1 MDARARG
8 SRSARAVRP
17 TGTSTRQRRAVAG
30 LSTAALRRLDESLPW
45 YRAMEPED
53 RSWVGLVAQAGI
65 RAFTSWFASPAAPLT
80 ITADVFGTAPRE
92 LTRSISLRQ
101 TLELVRAVVD
111 VVEDHVEALTD
122 DPDDPRQL
130 AAVKEAVLR
139 YSREVAFAAAEVY
152 AQAAETRGAW
162 DARLEALV
170 VDALLRG
177 DTDDALQSRV
187 AALGWHEHASVTVVV
202 GANRPGPPEQVV
214 DDLRRAART
223 AADDALVGVQGDRV
237 VVVLGTSSDPSAA
250 ATNLAPRFGPGPVV
264 VGPTVTDLPGAG
276 YSARVA
282 LAGLVAARA
291 WPAAPRPVDADDL
304 LPERVLSGDVSA
316 RRALL
321 DRVYHPLQVGR
332 SRPGGDRGG
341 LPGERPVPR
350 GHRTHAVRAPE
361 HGPLPPAP
369 GRRGDGLGRDPSA
382 RRLRPAGR
390 AGHRAARRATDR
402 SWRNPPTFRLD
413 PCPVRSP
420 IAVHPHGKVET
431 CSSSSAPARGPRAPA
446 SSPRGWSC
454 PASASGSTGSA
465 TVAGLDLV
473 AHGTTSDADTIR
485 DTAVAQPLIV
495 GAGLVS
501 LLALFPHPADAFAVI
516 AGGAGHSVGEIT
528 AASAAGVISAEQ
540 AMVFVRERGRAMAE
554 ASAVTPTGMS
564 AVVGGDPDEVLAA
577 LDQHGLTPANVNGA
591 GPGRGRRHHGAAR
604 RPRRR
609 RRRPR
614 PASSRCQVA
623 GAFHT
628 RHMAR
633 RPSTCSAATRA
644 RCRPTTRGPCCCPT
658 PTAPSSTTV
667 ATC

>member
-1 MDARARG
+1 MSRADAGTRTGRVRA
-8 SRSARAVRP
+8 SRAVRP
-17 TGTSTRQRRAVAG
+17 SGTSTRQRRAVAG
-30 LSTAALRRLDESLPW
+30 LSTAALRRLDETLPW

-65 RAFTSWFASPAAPLT
+65 RAFTTWFAEPSGPLT

-187 AALGWHEHASVTVVV
+187 AALGWHEHAAVTVVV

-237 VVVLGTSSDPSAA
+237 VVVLGTSSDPAAA

-276 YSARVA
+276 HSARVA

-291 WPAAPRPVDADDL
+291 WPSAPRPVDADDL

-321 DRVYHPLQVGR
+321 DRVYHPLQAAGPVLAETVAAYLEGGR
-332 SRPGGDRGG
+332 SLEGTA
-341 LPGERPVPR
+341 
-350 GHRTHAVRAPE
+350 RTLFVHPNTVRY
-361 HGPLPPAP
+361 
-369 GRRGDGLGRDPSA
+369 
-382 RRLRPAGR
+382 RLRRVAEVTGWD
-390 AGHRAARRATDR
+390 ATRPRDGYV
-402 SWRNPPTFRLD
+402 LQ
-413 PCPVRSP
+413 VALA
-420 IAVHPHGKVET
+420 IGLLA
-431 CSSSSAPARGPRAPA
+431 GPR
-446 SSPRGWSC
+446 
-454 PASASGSTGSA
+454 
-465 TVAGLDLV
+465 TVL
-473 AHGTTSDADTIR
+473 
-485 DTAVAQPLIV
+485 
-495 GAGLVS
+495 
-501 LLALFPHPADAFAVI
+501 
-516 AGGAGHSVGEIT
+516 
-528 AASAAGVISAEQ
+528 
-540 AMVFVRERGRAMAE
+540 
-554 ASAVTPTGMS
+554 
-564 AVVGGDPDEVLAA
+564 
-577 LDQHGLTPANVNGA
+577 
-591 GPGRGRRHHGAAR
+591 
-604 RPRRR
+604 
-609 RRRPR
+609 
-614 PASSRCQVA
+614 
-623 GAFHT
+623 
-628 RHMAR
+628 
-633 RPSTCSAATRA
+633 
-644 RCRPTTRGPCCCPT
+644 
-658 PTAPSSTTV
+658 
-667 ATC
+667 